1 MVKPAPMF
9 DPLREL
15 VVVDLSQGVSGP
27 FCSMTLGDLGA
38 RVIKVEP
45 LDGDWSRSL
54 EPRRDESA
62 AVFLAL
68 NRNKESVAL
77 DLAHDAGRSIV
88 DALAA
93 KADIVICDEHS
104 GLNLGYDY
112 ARWSAQNPQLIYGLV
127 TPFGEQGPWA
137 KRPAS
142 ELVVQAASGY
152 PRYLGAS
159 ENEPVRIGADVAGT
173 MGGVFLLQGLL
184 AALWHRRRGGD
195 GQRVSVS
202 QLGAL
207 YALKTIQIAAQ
218 HDPDV
223 WEGYHCWGPYDPP
236 DTGWQAEDLPIV
248 FSFGEFTGG
257 GPGKVSRWPEF
268 CRAIGLEQ
276 LVSDPR
282 FDDDGKNS
290 TGLGADAARLRP
302 IYEAAFRTRTAG
314 ELVELIRGLDGAAFP
329 YHTHATLF
337 ADDTIEA
344 LGDLRSSPDSAPAG
358 IRPPWSFSGQRCAPR
373 SPAPALGASTAAVL
387 SELGYE
393 PAERTALFEIGV
405 AAGSHAAGAGRP
417 LGAAEQHAAETT
429 TAQPAGTKRATASG
443 PGPLAGIRVLDISGM
458 GVGPVTGMLL
468 AELGADVV
476 KVEPPHGDL
485 ALTVPPTQRG
495 TSVLYIA
502 ANIGKR
508 GAVLD
513 LKDPE
518 DLERARRLVAQSD
531 VFIENFRVGVVDRLG
546 LGYEGLAALNPGL
559 VYCSLSGFG
568 QHGPLA
574 RLPSIDTYI
583 QAFSGFASLNGAR
596 GKASESLRN
605 IGFIDL
611 STAALAVPAILA
623 ALVNR
628 ERSGRG
634 EHIEATMLEA
644 AAALQTTRVAE
655 HLVTGQCPPPCGSGM
670 PYAVPDQAF
679 LTRDGY
685 LAISARTQAEWARL
699 CSAIGR
705 EDLVDDPRYETPA
718 ARIAERDSLVSE
730 LETIFGRYPRTW
742 WINRLEAARV
752 PCGRFHTYDD
762 MCEHPQV
769 RSNGL
774 MTDLETDTWGT
785 IRVAGL
791 PWTFSRTPGIQ
802 RPGPMPGRDT
812 DEVLAEIGRK
822 PSDVD

>member
-1 MVKPAPMF
+1 MNKSSPVF
-9 DPLREL
+9 EPLSEL
-15 VVVDLSQGVSGP
+15 MVVDLSQGVSGP

-38 RVIKVEP
+38 HVIKVEP
-45 LDGDWSRSL
+45 LDGDWSRAL
-54 EPRRDESA
+54 EPRSGENA
-62 AVFLAL
+62 AAFLAL

-77 DLAHDAGRSIV
+77 DPACEGGRVIV
-88 DALAA
+88 DALVAR
-93 KADIVICDEHS
+93 ADIVICDEHS
-104 GLNLGYDY
+104 RRTLDDDY
-112 ARWSAQNPQLIYGLV
+112 PRWSAENPGLICADV
-127 TPFGEQGPWA
+127 TPFGTYGPWA
-137 KRPAS
+137 ERAGS

-159 ENEPVRIGADVAGT
+159 ENEPVRIGTDVAGT
-173 MGGVFLLQGLL
+173 MGGVFLLQGIL
-184 AALWHRRRGGD
+184 AAWLHGRRGE

-257 GPGKVSRWPEF
+257 GPGKASRWPEF
-268 CRAIGLEQ
+268 CQAIGLEE
-276 LVSDPR
+276 LVSDLR

-290 TGLGADAARLRP
+290 TGLGAAAAALRP
-302 IYEAAFRTRTAG
+302 IYEKAFSTRTAG
-314 ELVELIRGLDGAAFP
+314 ELVELIRALGGAAFP

-337 ADDTIEA
+337 ADAAIEA
-344 LGDLRSSPDSAPAG
+344 LGDLRSSPDGSASG
-358 IRPPWSFSGQRCAPR
+358 VRPPWSFSGRRCAPR
-373 SPAPALGASTAAVL
+373 SPAPALGDSTATILEAIGYGPDQRTELFDAGVVAGPRKAKATRTSKGLAV
-387 SELGYE
+387 
-393 PAERTALFEIGV
+393 
-405 AAGSHAAGAGRP
+405 RP
-417 LGAAEQHAAETT
+417 GGTD
-429 TAQPAGTKRATASG
+429 QPAQTTYQKEPGA
-443 PGPLAGIRVLDISGM
+443 GPLAGIRVLDISGM

-476 KVEPPHGDL
+476 KVEPPRGDL

-518 DLERARRLVAQSD
+518 DLERARHLAAASD

-546 LGYEGLAALNPGL
+546 LGYETLTALNPGL
-559 VYCSLSGFG
+559 VYCSLTGFG
-568 QHGPLA
+568 QRGPLA
-574 RLPSIDTYI
+574 QLPSIDTYI
-583 QAFSGFASLNGAR
+583 QAFSGFASLNGQR
-596 GKASESLRN
+596 GQPSESLRN

-628 ERSGRG
+628 DRSGHG
-634 EHIEATMLEA
+634 EFIEATMLEA
-644 AAALQTTRVAE
+644 ATALQTTRVAE
-655 HLVTGQCPPPCGSGM
+655 YLATGECARPQGSGM

-679 LTRDGY
+679 RTRDGY
-685 LAISARTQAEWARL
+685 LAISARTQAEWERL
-699 CSAIGR
+699 CRAIAR
-705 EDLVDDPRYETPA
+705 ADLIEDPRYRTLQG
-718 ARIAERDSLVSE
+718 RIAERDTLVRE
-730 LETIFGRYPRTW
+730 LQQVFEHYPRTW
-742 WINRLEAARV
+742 WINRLQAAHV
-752 PCGRFHTYDD
+752 PCGRFHTYDE
-762 MCEHPQV
+762 MCDHPQV
-769 RSNGL
+769 RSNRL
-774 MTDLETDTWGT
+774 MANLEPDSWGT

-791 PWTFSRTPGIQ
+791 PWTFSSTPGIQ
-802 RPGPMPGRDT
+802 RPGPVPGRDT
-812 DEVLAEIGRK
+812 DEVLADLIGK
-822 PSDVD
+822 PAASD

>member
-1 MVKPAPMF
+1 MIEPSRIF

-15 VVVDLSQGVSGP
+15 VVVDFSEGVSGP

-38 RVIKVEP
+38 RIIKVEP
-45 LDGDWSRSL
+45 PGGDWSRSL
-54 EPRRDESA
+54 EPCGSEDA

-68 NRNKESVAL
+68 NRNKESIVL
-77 DLAHDAGRSIV
+77 DLMCDAGLAV
-88 DALAA
+88 ADALVAE
-93 KADIVICDEHS
+93 ADIVVCDEHS
-104 GLNLGYDY
+104 RSGLKDEY
-112 ARWSAQNPQLIYGLV
+112 ARWSAHDPGLIYGLV
-127 TPFGEQGPWA
+127 TPFGEHGPWA
-137 KRPAS
+137 GRVAS

-152 PRYLGAS
+152 PRYLGTPD
-159 ENEPVRIGADVAGT
+159 NEPVRIGADVAGT

-184 AALWHRRRGGD
+184 AAWWHRCRGGE

-218 HDPDV
+218 YDPDV

-268 CRAIGLEQ
+268 CRAVGLDD
-276 LVSDPR
+276 LASDPR
-282 FDDDGKNS
+282 FDHDGKNS
-290 TGLGADAARLRP
+290 TGLGADAAALRSV
-302 IYEAAFRTRTAG
+302 YEEAFRNRTAG
-314 ELVELIRGLDGAAFP
+314 ELVKLIRNLDGAAFP

-337 ADDTIEA
+337 ADDAVEA
-344 LGDLRSSPDSAPAG
+344 LGDLRSSPHDSPTG

-373 SPAPALGASTAAVL
+373 LPPPALGASTAAIL
-387 SELGYE
+387 AELGY
-393 PAERTALFEIGV
+393 
-405 AAGSHAAGAGRP
+405 
-417 LGAAEQHAAETT
+417 GAAERSVLFKSSVAGGSRIVGAARPLNPPGTRT
-429 TAQPAGTKRATASG
+429 LGRATARPRGTKSGTASG

-508 GAVLD
+508 GAVLN

-518 DLERARRLVAQSD
+518 DLERARRLVAASD

-546 LGYEGLAALNPGL
+546 LSYADLMALNPGL

-583 QAFSGFASLNGAR
+583 QAFSGFASLNGRR
-596 GKASESLRN
+596 GEAPESLRN

-628 ERSGRG
+628 EGSGRG
-634 EHIEATMLEA
+634 EYIEATMLEA
-644 AAALQTTRVAE
+644 AATLQTTRIAE
-655 HLVTGQCPPPCGSGM
+655 YLVTETCPRPCGSGV
-670 PYAVPDQAF
+670 PYSVPDQAF
-679 LTRDGY
+679 RARDGY
-685 LAISARTQAEWARL
+685 LAVSARTQAEWERL
-699 CSAIGR
+699 CRAIAR
-705 EDLVDDPRYETPA
+705 EDLMDDPRYKTVA
-718 ARIAERDSLVSE
+718 ARIRERESLVSE
-730 LETIFGRYPRTW
+730 LQEVFGRYPRAW
-742 WINRLEAARV
+742 WINRLKTARV
-752 PCGRFHTYDD
+752 PCGRFHAYDE

-769 RSNGL
+769 LSNKL

-791 PWTFSRTPGIQ
+791 PWMFSGTPGVQ
-802 RPGPMPGRDT
+802 RPGPVPGRDT
-812 DEVLAEIGRK
+812 EVVLAEVACK
-822 PSDVD
+822 PRDGD

>member
-1 MVKPAPMF
+1 MKESAPRF
-9 DPLREL
+9 EPLSEL

-38 RVIKVEP
+38 RVIKIEP
-45 LDGDWSRSL
+45 LLGDWSRAL
-54 EPRRDESA
+54 EPRRGESA

-77 DLAHDAGRSIV
+77 DAACEAGGAIV
-88 DALAA
+88 DTLVAT
-93 KADIVICDEHS
+93 ADIVICDEHS
-104 GLNLGYDY
+104 GLSRADDY
-112 ARWSAQNPQLIYGLV
+112 RRWSAQNPGLIWGEV

-137 KRPAS
+137 ERAGS

-152 PRYLGAS
+152 PRYLGTP

-184 AALWHRRRGGD
+184 AAWWHRRRGGE

-236 DTGWQAEDLPIV
+236 DTGWQADDLPIV

-257 GPGKVSRWPEF
+257 GPGKASRWPEF
-268 CRAIGLEQ
+268 CRAIGLDR

-290 TGLGADAARLRP
+290 TGLGADAAALRS
-302 IYEAAFRTRTAG
+302 IYETAFRTRTAE
-314 ELVELIRGLDGAAFP
+314 ELVELIRALGGAAFP

-337 ADDTIEA
+337 ADTTIEA
-344 LGDLRSSPDSAPAG
+344 LGDLRSRPDGSSAG
-358 IRPPWSFSGQRCAPR
+358 IRPPWRFSGRRCAPR
-373 SPAPALGASTAAVL
+373 LPAPALGASTAAVL
-387 SELGYE
+387 GELGYG
-393 PAERTALFEIGV
+393 PAQRTALFEAGV
-405 AAGSHAAGAGRP
+405 VAGSRAAGAAEALKP
-417 LGAAEQHAAETT
+417 AAQRAAGTA
-429 TAQPAGTKRATASG
+429 TAQPPETKRNAGSG

-476 KVEPPHGDL
+476 KVEPPRGDL

-513 LKDPE
+513 LKDSE
-518 DLERARRLVAQSD
+518 ELERARRLAAESD

-546 LGYEGLAALNPGL
+546 LGYENLAALNPGL
-559 VYCSLSGFG
+559 VYCSLTGFG

-574 RLPSIDTYI
+574 QLPSIDTYI
-583 QAFSGFASLNGAR
+583 QAFSGFASLNGQR
-596 GKASESLRN
+596 GQASESLRN

-634 EHIEATMLEA
+634 EFIEATMLEA
-644 AAALQTTRVAE
+644 AAALQTTRMAE
-655 HLVTGQCPPPCGSGM
+655 YLVTGECARPCGSGM

-679 LTRDGY
+679 RARDGY
-685 LAISARTQAEWARL
+685 LAISARTQAEWEQL
-699 CSAIGR
+699 CRAIAR
-705 EDLVDDPRYETPA
+705 EDLIDDPRYRTLA
-718 ARIAERDSLVSE
+718 ARIAERDSLACE
-730 LETIFGRYPRTW
+730 LQKVFEGYPRTW
-742 WINRLEAARV
+742 WINRLEAAHV
-752 PCGRFHTYDD
+752 PCGRFHTYDE

-769 RSNGL
+769 RSNRL

-791 PWTFSRTPGIQ
+791 PWTFSRTPGTQ
-802 RPGPMPGRDT
+802 RPGPVPGRDT
-812 DEVLAEIGRK
+812 EEVLAEI
-822 PSDVD
+822 VDKSSTAD